1 MPMNKTLLASLAGAL
16 ALGTA
21 GCATEAAS
29 TRAEPTY
36 EQAAAN
42 PLIPANYAAATS
54 LLTSLHGQL
63 AAGHPL
69 IVATVVNIDALDR
82 SSRSA
87 ASSPSRSPP
96 ASRSPATA

>member
-1 MPMNKTLLASLAGAL
+1 MPMHKTLLASLAGAL

-54 LLTSLHGQL
+54 LLTEDQEKH
-63 AAGHPL
+63 HH
-69 IVATVVNIDALDR
+69 
-82 SSRSA
+82 
-87 ASSPSRSPP
+87 
-96 ASRSPATA
+96 

>member
-54 LLTSLHGQL
+54 LLSLW
-63 AAGHPL
+63 L
-69 IVATVVNIDALDR
+69 IRRVRVVADNV
-82 SSRSA
+82 
-87 ASSPSRSPP
+87 PP
-96 ASRSPATA
+96 ANQSAVPLGVAAEG